1 MGVCVGGVDLLEGQ
15 PLFLAHGGAGFG
27 GLLEPAAGE
36 VGHEVVHVREAEELE
51 VGRVVCQHLVRRQP
65 AVDLGHDEEVLPG
78 LAKVDPPPIR
88 RVWLIFRGV
97 CVCDSGAVF
106 FLPYC

>member
-1 MGVCVGGVDLLEGQ
+1 MDSEVKSRGGERGGWVCVCGGGVDLLEGQ

-27 GLLEPAAGE
+27 GLLEPTAGE

-78 LAKVDPPPIR
+78 LAKVNPPPS
-88 RVWLIFRGV
+88 FGV
-97 CVCDSGAVF
+97 CG
-106 FLPYC
+106 